1 MKQRSH
7 TATYLV
13 LLVAASCLVSY
24 AAAQSCSAVCTV
36 PGSPNLVNSDCV
48 VQCNNCGYATP
59 YGCATYF
66 QPLWNYNA
74 YVSASCSYSCS
85 SGLAWWSWLLI
96 SLAILF
102 VSVAVGFG
110 VYVCLRSAR
119 S

>member
-7 TATYLV
+7 TVTYLS

-24 AAAQSCSAVCTV
+24 AAAQCGAVCTV
-36 PGSPNLVNSDCV
+36 PGTALVNSDCV

-66 QPLWNYNA
+66 QPYWNSGA

-85 SGLAWWSWLLI
+85 SGLAWWTWLLI
-96 SLAILF
+96 SFAILF
-102 VSVAVGFG
+102 ISVAVGFG